1 MECNGGKRTSGN
13 YSACNSEVTINVIVM
28 QNLIIRDGDGD
39 GNGGDYDLVHSNAQ
53 AMPFFLQ

>member
-1 MECNGGKRTSGN
+1 
-13 YSACNSEVTINVIVM
+13 VTINVIVM

-39 GNGGDYDLVHSNAQ
+39 GNGGDHDLVHSNAQ